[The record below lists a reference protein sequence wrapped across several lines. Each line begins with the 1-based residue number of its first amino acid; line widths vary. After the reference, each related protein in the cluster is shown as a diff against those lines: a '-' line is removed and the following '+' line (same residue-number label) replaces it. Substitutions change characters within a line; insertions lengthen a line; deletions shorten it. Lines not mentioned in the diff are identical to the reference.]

1 VDPPYTGI
9 LSNTVAGPSCRSC
22 IADVLEAKG
31 LTPRLEGI
39 LETQHALHQPE
50 PANCD
55 HDVAF
60 AASDHP
66 PESPRP
72 ATGGTECTPVGH
84 GMCLQ
89 GVQPIFEPPE
99 SWGERVISDVAVTVF
114 GEPRRVVGRSDANLG
129 TVKLTSTAATW
140 GVIATPNASGRCRG
154 VPRNERARTQ
164 KSLMASTELMSSN
177 REQVVNGVVD
187 REEPLGLC
195 HRFESPHVAL
205 ALAGRLV

>member
-66 PESPRP
+66 PESLDLLR
-72 ATGGTECTPVGH
+72 AELSAHQSGTGCASK
-84 GMCLQ
+84 
-89 GVQPIFEPPE
+89 E
-99 SWGERVISDVAVTVF
+99 SNRFS
-114 GEPRRVVGRSDANLG
+114 SL
-129 TVKLTSTAATW
+129 
-140 GVIATPNASGRCRG
+140 
-154 VPRNERARTQ
+154 RNPG
-164 KSLMASTELMSSN
+164 ASTSFRMSRS
-177 REQVVNGVVD
+177 RCLVSRDEWWVGAM
-187 REEPLGLC
+187 RI
-195 HRFESPHVAL
+195 SAL
-205 ALAGRLV
+205 SS